1 MDQQG
6 AIICYQQGY
15 TMLKVIYNYHI
26 SALKSIEKIY
36 FTSDNFGIGL
46 ISKHQSHRMALLTLV
61 RHGQSLFNLENRFTG
76 NLDVALTSAGEAEA
90 LKAGS
95 LLKGFNYSV
104 AYSSMLKRAI
114 DTLHI
119 ILAAIGQSQMPI
131 KMNAALDERMYGNL
145 QGLNKAETAEKYGA
159 VQVEL
164 WRRSYSTRPPGG
176 ESLEDTYNR
185 AVPYYKSE
193 IEPRLKNGENVLVVA
208 HGNSLR
214 ALVMYIEELDSDAIE
229 KLNIPTGLP
238 RNYTFDNNLK
248 VLSASYL

>member
-1 MDQQG
+1 MS
-6 AIICYQQGY
+6 
-15 TMLKVIYNYHI
+15 V
-26 SALKSIEKIY
+26 
-36 FTSDNFGIGL
+36 
-46 ISKHQSHRMALLTLV
+46 LTLV

-90 LKAGS
+90 LKAGV
-95 LLKGFNYSV
+95 LLKGSHYSI

-119 ILAAIGQSQMPI
+119 ILAAIEQSQIPI
-131 KMNAALDERMYGNL
+131 KTNTALDERMYGSL
-145 QGLNKAETAEKYGA
+145 QGLNKAETVEKYGA

-185 AVPYYKSE
+185 TVPYYKTE
-193 IEPRLKNGENVLVVA
+193 IEPRLKNDENVLIVA

-214 ALVMYIEELDSDAIE
+214 ALMMYLEGIDSQSIE
-229 KLNIPTGLP
+229 KINIPTGLP
-238 RNYTFDNNLK
+238 RNYSFDSSLK
-248 VLSASYL
+248 IMSASYL